1 MEIVLLVIG
10 LLVGAVAG
18 YFIAA
23 SRKPVATEDAQAPL
37 IELARVSAI
46 AQERQNTIDELR
58 AQLVQ
63 RDQAADRENKVLQSL
78 SPVAKQLED
87 MQRKVND
94 LETQRAAQYGKLEA
108 GLLQQ
113 LEASNQLRSQ
123 TVALAKAMSDKTTRG
138 QWGEVQLERIVEA
151 AGLVNRVDFVTQS
164 VTKNSDGDTIKPD
177 MVIQLPGKRAIP
189 VDSKVPFDAYLE
201 AMSFD
206 DPTNPD
212 HIASRKRLLD
222 KHVADLRGHIKALG
236 SKKYWEGYVNAADYV
251 VAFIPSESLLA
262 AAMEHDPTLGEY
274 AMSNKVALATPQN
287 LFSLLK
293 TIALIWQNTTDQE
306 ALNHV
311 ISLGKD
317 LFSRLRVVAE
327 HAEKVGG
334 HLDKAAKSYNEFVSS
349 MERNLLTTARSLNS
363 QEAAQFGSVEIPE
376 LKQVET
382 TTKHFTKPELIGLE
396 SGESEAD
403 SNELDE

>member
-10 LLVGAVAG
+10 LAVGAVAG

-23 SRKPVATEDAQAPL
+23 SRSKLGSADTQAPL
-37 IELARVSAI
+37 VELAKMTAI
-46 AQERQNTIDELR
+46 AEERQNTITELR
-58 AQLVQ
+58 NQLTQ
-63 RDQAADRENKVLQSL
+63 RDQAAERENKVLNTL
-78 SPVAKQLED
+78 TPVQKQLED

-94 LETQRAAQYGKLEA
+94 METQRAQQYG
-108 GLLQQ
+108 Q
-113 LEASNQLRSQ
+113 LEANLKQQLDASNLLRSQ

-151 AGLVNRVDFVTQS
+151 AGLVNRVDFITQS
-164 VTKNSDGDTIKPD
+164 VTKNSDGETIKPD

-201 AMSFD
+201 AMAYD
-206 DPTNPD
+206 DPTNPE
-212 HIASRKRLLD
+212 HLSHRSRLLD
-222 KHVADLRGHIKALG
+222 KHVSDLRGHIKALG
-236 SKKYWEGYVNAADYV
+236 NKKYWEGYVNAADYV

-334 HLDKAAKSYNEFVSS
+334 HLDKAAKAYNEFVSS

-363 QEAAQFGSVEIPE
+363 QEAAQFGLVDIPE
-376 LKQVET
+376 PKQVET
-382 TTKHFTKPELIGLE
+382 TTKRFTKPELLGLE
-396 SGESEAD
+396 GNAAIESEV
-403 SNELDE
+403 ELDQ